1 MRTRIKFAAVTLIGL
16 LPAMVAFTG
25 PTSGLKLEPRSR
37 LWIDGTSTVRSFR
50 CKANTMEAQV
60 EATGPGAI
68 QAVMAGE
75 RAVRSV
81 ALTVQTAQLDCGN
94 GTMNG
99 HMMKALKASEHPTIE
114 FALTSYETARADAGV
129 KGKVT
134 GQLTL
139 GGVTKTIT
147 MEGGARDAGDGAL
160 LVSGTHTLK
169 MTEFGLKPPTL
180 MMGTM
185 KVNENVSV
193 GFELYLKD

>member
-1 MRTRIKFAAVTLIGL
+1 MRTKTKYAAIALIGF

-25 PTSGLKLEPRSR
+25 PTSGLKLEPRSK

-50 CKANTMEAQV
+50 CKASAMEAQV
-60 EATGPGAI
+60 EATGPGAV
-68 QAVMAGE
+68 QAVIAGQK
-75 RAVRSV
+75 AVRSV
-81 ALTVQTAQLDCGN
+81 ALTVQSAQLDCGN

-99 HMMKALKASEHPTIE
+99 HMMKALKAKEFPTIQ
-114 FALTSYETARADAGV
+114 FVLGSYEVARADAGV

-139 GGVTKTIT
+139 GGITKTIT
-147 MEGGARDAGDGAL
+147 MEGDARDAGDGAL
-160 LVSGTHTLK
+160 LVNGTHALK
-169 MTEFGLKPPTL
+169 MTEFGLKPPSL

-185 KVNENVSV
+185 KVNENVAI

>member
-1 MRTRIKFAAVTLIGL
+1 MRNTKLAALALIGL
-16 LPAMVAFTG
+16 LPAAIAFTG
-25 PTSGLKLEPRSR
+25 PTTALKLDARSR
-37 LWIDGTSTVRSFR
+37 LWIDGTSTVRGFR
-50 CKANTMEAQV
+50 CKATTLEAQV
-60 EATGPGAI
+60 EAAGPGAV
-68 QAVMAGE
+68 QAVIAGE
-75 RAVRSV
+75 KVVRSV
-81 ALTVQTAQLDCGN
+81 TLTVPAAQLDCGN

-99 HMMKALKASEHPTIE
+99 HMMKALKASEHPTIQ
-114 FALTSYETARADAGV
+114 FALSSYEVARADAGV
-129 KGKVT
+129 TGKVT

-185 KVNENVSV
+185 KVNENVAI